1 MNAAVFLDRDN
12 TIIHNDGDLGD
23 PKLVKLIQGA
33 ASAIASLRGLG
44 FKVIVVTNQGG
55 VARGKYTEADVEAT
69 HQRINELI
77 LANSGATVDRFY
89 FCPYHP
95 QAIVEQYRAEHPWRK
110 PQPGMLIQ
118 AAKDFNLDLSQSW
131 MIGDQV
137 RDIQAGIVAGARPIL
152 LRASERGET
161 IATTE
166 PAVPEP
172 YFVAANLI
180 EAVKI
185 VAQKRRPMIPAEM
198 FVEGQSGRIR
208 APLNAP
214 TAPIVAAR
222 TVAVVA
228 EPVVRS
234 MRQPEPSPS
243 QSLVQP
249 QSPPPASPSRQP
261 EQIRPVAAP
270 LGPIAPSAP
279 AEHPRPHIAPTPAEA
294 PAPSPA
300 PAPAPMTPAAREH
313 ASHAPSHQDNELL
326 LQILQELRNQRQ
338 TSHEF
343 SALSMMAIVLQLLVV
358 VCLLGGLWLGGK
370 DASVFARF
378 LSVGALLQ
386 LMVIALQSFRR

>member
-95 QAIVEQYRAEHPWRK
+95 QAIVEQYRADHPWRK

-152 LRASERGET
+152 LKSNDRGD
-161 IATTE
+161 ATTSNE
-166 PAVPEP
+166 PALPDP

-208 APLNAP
+208 PPLNAP
-214 TAPIVAAR
+214 TAPVVAAR
-222 TVAVVA
+222 PAAVVA
-228 EPVVRS
+228 AEPVARVI
-234 MRQPEPSPS
+234 RQHEAPVVAQPAPQPPQREPARPVVAAVPSPVVVPS
-243 QSLVQP
+243 PAEPARP
-249 QSPPPASPSRQP
+249 Q
-261 EQIRPVAAP
+261 AAP
-270 LGPIAPSAP
+270 TR
-279 AEHPRPHIAPTPAEA
+279 HD
-294 PAPSPA
+294 SPA
-300 PAPAPMTPAAREH
+300 PAPAPAQTPAPAH
-313 ASHAPSHQDNELL
+313 PDNELL

-338 TSHEF
+338 TSREF